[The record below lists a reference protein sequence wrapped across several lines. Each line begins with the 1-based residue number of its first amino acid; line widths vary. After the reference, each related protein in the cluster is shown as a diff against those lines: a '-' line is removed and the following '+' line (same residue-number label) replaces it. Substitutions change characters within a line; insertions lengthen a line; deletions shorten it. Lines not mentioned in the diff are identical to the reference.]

1 MRRDRAG
8 VPSLQL
14 LSNGHYHVMVTREGT
29 GFSRCEG
36 MAVSRWREDATRDGL
51 GQFCY
56 LRDAS
61 GGRPWSATTQPTGQ
75 QDDLVEAA
83 FKPGRATLLRRHVGG
98 RSGVE
103 CDIECWTDIAVA
115 PEDDIELRRV
125 SLTNHLIERDGGRAG
140 NRDDGHRTLTLTS
153 YCEPVLEAPGADA
166 AHPAFEKLFVQT
178 EILRQWQAIVC
189 MRRSRAPDEATP
201 WMFHLLLP
209 SDRLDAEVSYETDRM
224 RFIGRG
230 RTTANPQALD
240 SDAALSGTAG
250 AVLDPVAAIR
260 CRVELRVGQAAV
272 VDLISGVAASRDECL
287 ALIRRCCEPGFA
299 DRVLVG
305 AQTRARQVLADLRC
319 TEAEAR
325 VFAELAAPIFYAD
338 AAIRAP
344 ADVLA
349 LNQQGQSGLW
359 RFAISGDLPIVLLG
373 VDDLAQIDCACR
385 IVQAHAYW
393 RLHGLVADLV
403 ILVSSGSA
411 PTSGLRASL
420 LDAIASS
427 DPGALIDKPGGIFVV
442 AADEAGAAGK
452 VLLRSVAR
460 VVLYAG
466 DGPLHAQLETR
477 RAPGAVTV
485 VARQAPTELLGST
498 SALETPALAAREL
511 VFDNGFGGFTLDGG
525 EYVITMTAARM
536 TPLPWINVLANPSF
550 GTLVSESGSAS
561 TWSENAQ
568 QFHLTPWS
576 NDPVSDANTE
586 AFYIRDEDSGCYWS
600 PTLLPAPAVA
610 LATGISAAP
619 YVTRHGFGYSVF
631 EHTADGIASELTM
644 FVAIA
649 APIKFVV
656 LKLRNASN
664 QARRL
669 SVTGYVEW
677 VLGDEREKT
686 AMHVGTAVDAACGAM
701 FARNRYNTDFSGRTA
716 FFDADAEGADPAA
729 TSVCGDRRVFVG
741 RSGSLREPDAMLR
754 PQLCGTVGFA
764 LDPCAAIRLPVE
776 MPVGQTRVLVFRLG
790 AGATTDEARQLV
802 QRSRGPKAAL
812 DALAA
817 VKLYWTQTL
826 GAVQVQAPDRSL
838 DILANGWLVYQT
850 LSCRLWART
859 ALYQASGAFGFRDQ
873 LQDVMALVHAAP
885 ALVREHLLRSASRQF
900 PEGDVQHWWHQ
911 DSGRGVRTR
920 CSDDYLWLP
929 LATARHVQVTDDTG
943 VLDEPVHF
951 VDGPPLKPGEVSCYD
966 LPAPSLAAQ
975 PLYEH
980 CQLAIEHG
988 LRFGAH
994 GLPLMG
1000 SCDWNDGMNLVGVE
1014 GKGESVWLGFFLGFV
1029 LTQFGELA
1037 RRRDDDA
1044 FAGLCSTEAAHLG
1057 TAIEASAWDGAW
1069 YRRAWFDDGSPLGTA
1084 GNTECRIDS
1093 VAQSWAV
1100 LSGVGDVQRSQQ
1112 AMDALDRMLVDRDAH
1127 LIRLLDPP
1135 FDHSDPSPGYIQG
1148 YVRGVRENGGQY
1160 THAAVW
1166 AAMAFAA
1173 QGDSQRAWELFDM
1186 LNPIQH
1192 AKSAQVIDVYQA
1204 EPYVVAGDVYAL
1216 PPHVGR
1222 GGWSWYTGSSG
1233 WLYRLILESLLGLQV
1248 EADTLRLCPS
1258 LPPQWDGYTL
1268 SDRHRTTLYRIHVMP
1283 RAAVDTSASWTVDG
1297 WAIGGNSLHLIDDG
1311 AEHTVLVRVVK
1322 TGDLQCR
1329 SA

>member
-1 MRRDRAG
+1 MNRARAA
-8 VPSLQL
+8 VPGLQL
-14 LSNGHYHVMVTREGT
+14 LSNGRYHVMVTREGT
-29 GFSRCEG
+29 GFSRWKG
-36 MAVSRWREDATRDGL
+36 LAISRWREDATRDGL

-56 LRDAS
+56 LRDAA
-61 GGRPWSATTQPTGQ
+61 GGGPRSATAQPSGLQ
-75 QDDLVEAA
+75 EDLVEST
-83 FKPGRATLLRRHVGG
+83 FSPGRAVSLRRHAGDRGG
-98 RSGVE
+98 AE
-103 CDIECWTDIAVA
+103 FDIESRTDIAIA
-115 PEDDIELRRV
+115 PEYDIELRRV
-125 SLTNHLIERDGGRAG
+125 SLTNRNSKRAG
-140 NRDDGHRTLTLTS
+140 ASRTLTVTS
-153 YCEPVLEAPGADA
+153 YCEPVLEAPGPDA

-178 EILRQWQAIVC
+178 EILPQWQAIVC
-189 MRRSRAPDEATP
+189 MRRSRAPEEATP
-201 WMFHLLLP
+201 WMFHLLPP
-209 SDRLDAEVSYETDRM
+209 SRRVSAVSYETDRM

-230 RTTANPQALD
+230 RTTASPQALD

-250 AVLDPVAAIR
+250 AVLDPVAAVR
-260 CRVELRVGQAAV
+260 CRVELRAGQTAV

-287 ALIRRCCEPGFA
+287 VLIRRCREPGFA

-305 AQTRARQVLADLRC
+305 AQTRARKVLADLRC

-325 VFAELAAPIFYAD
+325 VFAELAAPILYAD
-338 AAIRAP
+338 AAMRAP
-344 ADVLA
+344 ADILA

-373 VDDLAQIDCACR
+373 IDDLAQIDCAR
-385 IVQAHAYW
+385 RLVQAHAYW
-393 RLHGLVADLV
+393 RLHGVAADLV
-403 ILVSSGSA
+403 ILVSAGNK

-427 DPGALIDKPGGIFVV
+427 DPGALIDKPGGIFVL
-442 AADEAGAAGK
+442 AADEVGEAGN
-452 VLLRSVAR
+452 VLLLSVAR
-460 VVLYAG
+460 VVLHAG
-466 DGPLHAQLETR
+466 DGPLDAQLESR
-477 RAPGAVTV
+477 RARGAMGVEV
-485 VARQAPTELLGST
+485 RQVPAAPLGSH
-498 SALETPALAAREL
+498 AVLETPIEAAREL
-511 VFDNGFGGFTLDGG
+511 VFDNGFGGFTPDGR
-525 EYVITMTAARM
+525 EYVITATAARM

-568 QFHLTPWS
+568 QFRLTTWS

-586 AFYIRDEDSGCYWS
+586 AFYIRDEDSGRFWS
-600 PTLLPAPAVA
+600 PTLLPAPA
-610 LATGISAAP
+610 LASAAGSSAAP

-631 EHTADGIASELTM
+631 EHAADGIASEVTM
-644 FVAIA
+644 FVAID

-656 LKLRNASN
+656 LELRNASSR
-664 QARRL
+664 ARRL

-677 VLGDEREKT
+677 VLGDERENT
-686 AMHVGTAVDAACGAM
+686 AMHVGTEVDAACGAM
-701 FARNRYNTDFSGRTA
+701 FARNAYNTDFAGRTA

-729 TSVCGDRRVFVG
+729 ISACGDRCAFIG
-741 RSGSLREPDAMLR
+741 RGGSLREPDAMSQPR
-754 PQLCGTVGFA
+754 LCATVGFA
-764 LDPCAAIRLPVE
+764 LDPCAAIRLPIE

-790 AGATTDEARQLV
+790 AGATMEQARQLV
-802 QRSRGPKAAL
+802 KRSRGPKAAR

-817 VKLYWTQTL
+817 VKQYWTHTL
-826 GAVQVQAPDRSL
+826 GAVQVQTPDRSL
-838 DILANGWLVYQT
+838 DFLANGWLVYQT

-859 ALYQASGAFGFRDQ
+859 AFYQASGAFGFRDQ
-873 LQDVMALVHAAP
+873 LQDVMALVHATP

-900 PEGDVQHWWHQ
+900 PEGDVQHWWHP

-929 LATARHVQVTDDTG
+929 LATARYVQVTGDAG
-943 VLDEPVHF
+943 VLDELVHF
-951 VDGPPLKPGEVSCYD
+951 VGGPALKDDEVSSYD
-966 LPAPSLAAQ
+966 RPLTSHVAQ

-980 CQLAIEHG
+980 CRLAIEHG

-1037 RRRDDDA
+1037 RRRNDDV
-1044 FAGLCSTEAAHLG
+1044 FASRCSTEAARLG

-1084 GNTECRIDS
+1084 GNAECRIDS

-1100 LSGVGDVQRSQQ
+1100 LSGVGDVQRSRQ
-1112 AMDALDRMLVDRDAH
+1112 AMEALDRMLVNRDAA

-1135 FDHSDPSPGYIQG
+1135 FDRSDPSPGYIQG

-1173 QGDSQRAWELFDM
+1173 QGDGQRAWELFDM

-1192 AKSAQVIDVYQA
+1192 ANSAQAVDVYKA
-1204 EPYVVAGDVYAL
+1204 EPYVVAGDIYAL

-1248 EADTLRLCPS
+1248 EADTLRLCPG
-1258 LPPQWDGYTL
+1258 LPAQWDGFTL
-1268 SDRHRTTLYRIHVMP
+1268 SYRHRSTLYRIQVLP
-1283 RAAVDTSASWTVDG
+1283 TAAVGASASWIVDG
-1297 WAIGGNSLHLIDDG
+1297 LAIDGNSLHLIDDG
-1311 AEHTVLVRVVK
+1311 AEHTVVVCVAE
-1322 TGDLQCR
+1322 TGDLRCR
-1329 SA
+1329 LA